1 MMISGNIFELL
12 KNIDGIGK
20 DVRKVGAIITPTVRV
35 AKMKVI
41 GT

>member
-12 KNIDGIGK
+12 KNIDGMGK
-20 DVRKVGAIITPTVRV
+20 DVRKIGTVITPTVRV
-35 AKMKVI
+35 AKMRVI